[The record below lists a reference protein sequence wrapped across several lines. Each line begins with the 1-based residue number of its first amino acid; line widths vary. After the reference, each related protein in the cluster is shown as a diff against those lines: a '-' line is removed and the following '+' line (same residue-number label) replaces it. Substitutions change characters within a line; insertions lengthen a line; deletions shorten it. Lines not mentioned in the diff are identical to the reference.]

1 MSFVR
6 VRQWLVRGGVVAGLV
21 LALAGCGGGSSS
33 GVTAES
39 EARAAAVSLTE
50 QAVMAEGARLN
61 AAELQRA
68 ANGEDTASVSSS
80 TTGLTP
86 KAAAADTRVAVF
98 RFFNT
103 ATGTHFYTA
112 SVEERDRII
121 ATLPVLHYEGPA
133 FYASS
138 AANTALSPVY
148 RFYNRTAGVHFYTIS
163 EDEKNSI
170 IANLPQY
177 TYEGPAYYASKVAGE
192 NMLKP
197 LFRFYILSKGVH
209 FFTASSAEADSIKAN
224 LPDYKYEGIAYHV
237 LIGPAENAPGKI
249 YKGLA
254 APTSQAAA
262 ITQTTSEGAAGYTY
276 VTDYFFSNVTQQ
288 GAIYFRDQASP
299 RTYQTKIL
307 STSVTNAG
315 SKVTAL
321 NVQGNL
327 GYGYQGD
334 VFFADNGLQAS
345 ARHVKPTPGSG
356 NMSYAAVAAPTTQA
370 EYLSLLN
377 QQGASGFRYI
387 GPLTYP
393 PNASVLFEKSSQR
406 PGPFT
411 YRMVASATTAAAFE
425 TQANTQGAEG
435 YAYKGPLTVGGAS
448 VDLYAKDG
456 SRYAVFSYKTAVLN
470 PADSLAAVVAAIN
483 VEGGKGYYWF
493 GPMNFGASAT
503 TYSIHYKGNYVC
515 PPLGG
520 CSTPDGL

>member
-6 VRQWLVRGGVVAGLV
+6 VRQWLVRGGLVVGLV
-21 LALAGCGGGSSS
+21 LALAACGGGSSS
-33 GVTAES
+33 GVAGDAEP
-39 EARAAAVSLTE
+39 RAVAATPSE

-68 ANGEDTASVSSS
+68 ANGEDTAPTKAAS
-80 TTGLTP
+80 GLVP

-112 SVEERDRII
+112 SVEERDRVI
-121 ATLPVLHYEGPA
+121 ATLPVLHYEGTA
-133 FYASS
+133 FHASS
-138 AANTALSPVY
+138 GAATALSPVY
-148 RFYNRTAGVHFYTIS
+148 RFYNRLTGTHFYTIS
-163 EDEKNSI
+163 EDEKNSV

-192 NMLKP
+192 NLLKP
-197 LFRFYILSKGVH
+197 LFRFYIQSKGVH
-209 FFTASSAEADSIKAN
+209 FFTASSTEADSVKAN
-224 LPDYKYEGIAYHV
+224 LPDYKYEGIAYYV

-262 ITQTTSEGAAGYTY
+262 ITQTTNEGAAGYAY

-288 GAIYFRDQASP
+288 GAIYFSDQARP

-356 NMSYAAVAAPTTQA
+356 NMSYAAVAAPATQA

-393 PNASVLFEKSSQR
+393 PNTSVLFEKSSQR

-448 VDLYAKDG
+448 YELYAKDG

-470 PADSLAAVVAAIN
+470 PADSLATVVAAIN
-483 VEGGKGYYWF
+483 VEGAKGYYWF
-493 GPMNFGASAT
+493 GPMNFGTSAT
-503 TYSIHYKGNYVC
+503 TYSIYYKGNYVC

>member
-1 MSFVR
+1 
-6 VRQWLVRGGVVAGLV
+6 
-21 LALAGCGGGSSS
+21 
-33 GVTAES
+33 
-39 EARAAAVSLTE
+39 
-50 QAVMAEGARLN
+50 MAEGARLN

-68 ANGEDTASVSSS
+68 ARGEL
-80 TTGLTP
+80 G
-86 KAAAADTRVAVF
+86 AAAAAAPVEATAKAAVAGDPRVAVF

-112 SVEERDRII
+112 SVDERDRVI
-121 ATLPVLHYEGPA
+121 ATLPVFHYEGPA
-133 FYASS
+133 FYASTL
-138 AANTALSPVY
+138 AATALSPVY
-148 RFYNRTAGVHFYTIS
+148 RFYNRAAGVHFYTIS

-170 IANLPQY
+170 IAKLPQY

-197 LFRFYILSKGVH
+197 LFRFYVPTKGTH
-209 FFTASSAEADSIKAN
+209 FYTASSAEADSIKAN
-224 LPDYKYEGIAYHV
+224 LPDYKYEGIAYYV

-262 ITQTTSEGAAGYTY
+262 ITQTTNEGAAGYTY
-276 VTDYFFSNVTQQ
+276 VTGYFFSNVSQQ
-288 GAIYFRDQASP
+288 GAIYFSDLARP

-315 SKVTAL
+315 SKVAAL

-334 VFFADNGLQAS
+334 VFFTDNGLQAS

-370 EYLSLLN
+370 EYLTLLN
-377 QQGASGFRYI
+377 QQGASGLRYL
-387 GPLTYP
+387 GPVTYP
-393 PNASVLFEKSSQR
+393 PTTSALFEKSSQR

-425 TQANTQGAEG
+425 TQANIQGAEG
-435 YAYKGPLTVGGAS
+435 YGYKGPLTVDGTS
-448 VDLYAKDG
+448 YDLYAKDG
-456 SRYAVFSYKTAVLN
+456 SKYAVFSYKTAVLN
-470 PADSLAAVVAAIN
+470 PADSMATVVAAIN

-493 GPMNFGASAT
+493 GPMNFSASPS
-503 TYSIHYKGNYVC
+503 TYSIYYKGNYVC